1 MAVAVKQVLIADDEP
16 NLRRVL
22 IAQLAR
28 DGFEVHAV
36 EDGEAALEVL
46 AEHHIDVVISDLRM
60 PKLDGMGLLKRIVTD
75 YPDLPVIMIT
85 AHGTVDTAVEA
96 LKHGAFDYVTKPFDR
111 AEFQRVVAKAAKLRE
126 LSGELY
132 IGGSL
137 GERGG
142 YYMFGESPEI
152 M

>member
-36 EDGEAALEVL
+36 EDGEAALGVL
-46 AEHHIDVVISDLRM
+46 SEHHIDVVISDLRM
-60 PKLDGMGLLKRIVTD
+60 PKLDGMGLLKRIVAE

-96 LKHGAFDYVTKPFDR
+96 LKCGAFDYVTKPFDR
-111 AEFQRVVAKAAKLRE
+111 AELQRVVSKASKSHE
-126 LSGELY
+126 LSGQLY
-132 IGGSL
+132 LGGSEE
-137 GERGG
+137 ERGR
-142 YYMFGESPEI
+142 
-152 M
+152 